1 MVGMVAS
8 TGFTPE
14 YHLLSKK
21 KARPAGRENWLW
33 EALHKTVICRI

>member
-21 KARPAGRENWLW
+21 IPALRPGKLAMGG
-33 EALHKTVICRI
+33 AQ

>member
-14 YHLLSKK
+14 YHLLLK

>member
-21 KARPAGRENWLW
+21 KPGLQAG
-33 EALHKTVICRI
+33 KTGYGRRSIKP

>member
-21 KARPAGRENWLW
+21 SPACRPGKLAMGG
-33 EALHKTVICRI
+33 AP

>member
-21 KARPAGRENWLW
+21 KSPACRPGKLAMGG
-33 EALHKTVICRI
+33 AP